1 MVSIPSTI
9 IAITP
14 GPKTKVGRGVE
25 FGLPGVEVSGGA
37 VLVDSVGTF
46 VVGAAVEVPFE
57 DIFGVVLFE
66 VAFVGDRVVIGS
78 VKYKIYMRYC
88 YQTIPS
94 KDVITF
100 EI

>member
-46 VVGAAVEVPFE
+46 VVGSAFEVPFE

-66 VAFVGDRVVIGS
+66 VAFVGVGVVIGS
-78 VKYKIYMRYC
+78 VKYKIDLGY
-88 YQTIPS
+88 
-94 KDVITF
+94 
-100 EI
+100 

>member
-1 MVSIPSTI
+1 MVSIPSTM

-14 GPKTKVGRGVE
+14 GPKTNEGRGVE
-25 FGLPGVEVSGGA
+25 FGLLCVEVSGGA

-66 VAFVGDRVVIGS
+66 VVFVGVGVVIGS
-78 VKYKIYMRYC
+78 VKYKINMIY
-88 YQTIPS
+88 
-94 KDVITF
+94 
-100 EI
+100 

>member
-25 FGLPGVEVSGGA
+25 FGLLDVEVSGGA

-46 VVGAAVEVPFE
+46 VVGEVSFE
-57 DIFGVVLFE
+57 DVFGVVLFE
-66 VAFVGDRVVIGS
+66 VAFVGVGVVMGS
-78 VKYKIYMRYC
+78 VNIKNMRY
-88 YQTIPS
+88 
-94 KDVITF
+94 
-100 EI
+100 